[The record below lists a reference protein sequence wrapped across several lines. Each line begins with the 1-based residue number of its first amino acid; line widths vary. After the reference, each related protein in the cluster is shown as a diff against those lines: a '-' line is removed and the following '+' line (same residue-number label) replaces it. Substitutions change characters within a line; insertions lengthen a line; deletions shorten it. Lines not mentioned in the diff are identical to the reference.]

1 MIEKEFQD
9 IEKDLVEL
17 CKKHNIEI
25 IIKSELSFKKL
36 DGQSDSKTKTK
47 KGSQGSN

>member
-36 DGQSDSKTKTK
+36 DGKSGSESKTKK
-47 KGSQGSN
+47 SS